1 MYSDN
6 SINSVFFF
14 SLVRNGLLQYLG
26 KDLKFYES
34 VLYGKL
40 SIIRIKSMV
49 ISAHPEKRS
58 FLQHIDK
65 VVLKTFLLATKT
77 FFFFNLVIVRT
88 KQEIL
93 LILQSVPRPYLV
105 QSLKIRMP

>member
-1 MYSDN
+1 
-6 SINSVFFF
+6 
-14 SLVRNGLLQYLG
+14 
-26 KDLKFYES
+26 
-34 VLYGKL
+34 
-40 SIIRIKSMV
+40 MV

-58 FLQHIDK
+58 FLKHIDK

-105 QSLKIRMP
+105 RSLKIRMP